1 MTDRTVRATGIVALA
16 LSAVL
21 AMYSLSLAGKA
32 RRAIDAAEA
41 VVAKNEAWRAR
52 MLWVQ
57 DRLERE
63 IATFKATL
71 DRMIEEERDRARRAG
86 RAPWRER
93 ID

>member
-1 MTDRTVRATGIVALA
+1 MTDRNIRATGLVALA

-21 AMYSLSLAGKA
+21 ALYSLSLAGQA
-32 RRAIDAAEA
+32 RRSIDAAEA
-41 VVAKNEAWRAR
+41 VVAKTEAWRAR